1 MEKLT
6 FRPTQDYI
14 VFEIPKAETKT
25 AGGIYKSPTQIKEEE
40 EARNR
45 FMSIVAIGESVKTL
59 KVGDLVLMDGN
70 VRQVAIDGVD
80 YGLCREYNVV
90 FVKLQE

>member
-1 MEKLT
+1 
-6 FRPTQDYI
+6 
-14 VFEIPKAETKT
+14 
-25 AGGIYKSPTQIKEEE
+25 
-40 EARNR
+40 
-45 FMSIVAIGESVKTL
+45 MSIVAIGESVKTL

-70 VRQVAIDGVD
+70 VRQITIDGVD